1 MHRRPSPQP
10 SRRGSLRPRRERAP
24 RAVALFTLACALGQS
39 LPAAAQPRA
48 EDRVAAESLFA
59 EGRQLLSTGDYA
71 AACTKL
77 EASRRLEPALGTSLN
92 LADCYEKLGRTA
104 SAWAE
109 FKSAAAEAQKSGD
122 ALRKAAALD
131 RANALEPRLC
141 RLRVTLEDPGVA
153 VLQNNEPLSP
163 AVIGSAIPVDPGVHR
178 FEANAPGKIAWS
190 QSFEVREP
198 GALVEVHVP
207 ALVEDI
213 TIAPTPQPVSEP
225 PPAMSSD
232 SDHAA
237 LAWTLGGVG
246 VGALAA
252 GAVFGALASSSWS
265 KAKDSC
271 VDYPY
276 ECSPQALDHADS
288 ARTQATLAT
297 VGFALGGAALG
308 ASVVLFVLDHSD
320 PESAEVA
327 LGADRVTLRGRF

>member
-1 MHRRPSPQP
+1 M
-10 SRRGSLRPRRERAP
+10 
-24 RAVALFTLACALGQS
+24 
-39 LPAAAQPRA
+39 
-48 EDRVAAESLFA
+48 AAESLFA
-59 EGRQLLSTGDYA
+59 EGRQLLQAGDYE
-71 AACTKL
+71 AACAKL

-122 ALRKAAALD
+122 ALRKGAALQ
-131 RANALEPRLC
+131 RADALEPRLC
-141 RLRVTLEDPGVA
+141 RVRVTLDEPSVA

-198 GALVEVHVP
+198 GAVVEVHVP
-207 ALVEDI
+207 VLVEDI
-213 TIAPTPQPVSEP
+213 SIAPTPQPVSEP

-232 SDHAA
+232 RRYSP

-246 VGALAA
+246 IAGLAT
-252 GAVFGALASSSWS
+252 GAVFGALASSSWT
-265 KAKDSC
+265 KAKEGC

-276 ECSPQALDHADS
+276 QCPPDALDHADTAS
-288 ARTQATLAT
+288 TQATVAT
-297 VGFALGGAALG
+297 LGFVLGGVALG
-308 ASVVLFVLDHSD
+308 ASVVLFVLDQED
-320 PESAEVA
+320 PEGAQVA
-327 LGADRVTLRGRF
+327 LDADRVTFRGRF